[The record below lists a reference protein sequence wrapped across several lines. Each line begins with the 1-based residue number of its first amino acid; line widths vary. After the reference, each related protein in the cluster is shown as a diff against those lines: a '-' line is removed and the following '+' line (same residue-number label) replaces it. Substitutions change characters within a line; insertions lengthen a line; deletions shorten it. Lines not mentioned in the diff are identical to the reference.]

1 MKKIFRLFAT
11 VLFGLAAGFLFSTC
25 EIGLGPSVDV
35 NAPEIKVIHTPE
47 MSSAKSGT
55 FRISGT
61 CYDDSGVKDVIV
73 SKFYD
78 TAKGVDTAVSLGN
91 AVLDSRTEWH
101 LDVEYNPE
109 TRTYSCNGVNLGTL
123 ADSKYALEVYCV
135 DKSDRRSTAANRD
148 FDIDNTPPIFMLSS
162 PNSLNMD
169 DPAKYGRQLKL
180 KGSIYDDH
188 GIDYL
193 TVNMYKATKNADGSW
208 TKSDTPVELAK
219 NVFPVNDVSNTS
231 ILVAE
236 YNDDTSDTKIEKTN
250 YNKLYDVSGD
260 VGDDTAFYYIDITVK
275 DIAGN
280 INDKT
285 YISDVLLHD
294 SLVSVG
300 KFDGAALKGIWNGS
314 ISVDAET
321 KAAVVAALE
330 GTSGSHPYL
339 GNAATPLAL
348 SINRNNYPK
357 YDFGGFAYNK
367 ETWGNASKS
376 SNIYLKVDMGLDGV
390 YVKPDTLKVKLT
402 RIDVD
407 KNPLTGANAYTWE
420 AGKGTDHENALFR
433 STNGVNQPTSTI
445 TTPVSTDSFTL
456 TLPDTLV
463 NGAYYLLEASGTD
476 NNGQDLWPSN
486 HSGYALQAASSGSA
500 PSVEC
505 NDSGKFKKFIS
516 TGTYDLPVIIT
527 DSEPDSNNVRA
538 SGNGVEWKFDRYNRY
553 IESKNSLDR
562 STADDTQSTWTKI
575 SGTTDIS
582 RVGDT
587 KEYNTT
593 LKVPPF
599 AAAAGVDNYTLA
611 LTVRA
616 TNGAGTSTDKVY
628 LIYVD
633 SKAPAVTFSNSEF
646 VSGATISET
655 SSFFTK
661 DLEDSSKGTYNLYGT
676 WEDKNGSGVK
686 TLEYIASDTKIS
698 DFTGRTWTAIAEFED
713 TTRIA
718 DSVNW
723 NKGLSVEAGTGKNFY
738 FRATDQTGNVGEV
751 IKIEDLIFDFD
762 APELSIAYSDSPEST
777 GWYKSGGDLVITVT
791 GTDGFKMKTSEA
803 VTVTKS
809 GSPEGAAFTLGAVEL
824 SNEGK
829 TATRKITLKRDG
841 STDGVWK
848 FKVKATDSAGH
859 NSAEQMIQVNIDA
872 TLPVIRDDAGHK
884 AKIDGAVYDVSKWY
898 KKSSPKIEGEI
909 KETASGMATLYYYVA
924 TPGNASIAAAA
935 NISAIEGSDSI
946 SFTNKSGESVAYS
959 ITAAGLSDNVGSSA
973 NTLYVQPVDNAGNVG
988 AWKSYSIKVD
998 QTSPELS
1005 AKWYQIEGAADYSAA
1020 SGTVIVNSKAVTLY
1034 GTVSDDA
1041 SGIKPLSFFMG
1052 DSSTALSLPAGTNL
1066 FYSEDVISSSSAI
1079 AGATFGTYDS
1089 AKASSYK
1096 SWKAV
1101 IPASAFTSLENGGTA
1116 ELKISAE
1123 DNAENKRDIRPL
1135 TFMKDSEAPTVNN
1148 VRFMEVVSASES
1160 KDAYHAGSKYYVN
1173 PAAKT
1178 FSISGVARDNI
1189 AVQNVSILVQGKNG
1203 NADVS
1208 GERIELSTTDAGWSF
1223 TGLDFSSW
1231 TGTEALI
1238 IITASDTAGNESLGE
1253 ADVTEL
1259 SVVFDRTAPEGK
1271 HDLDGKG
1278 KDAVFRI
1285 GDFWNDAKTQQ
1296 TGGKYQ
1302 SGTWANATTLKIR
1315 GDFDDTQSGVAMI
1328 YYQVVES
1335 GSSADLMTAENYA
1348 SVNTGYFAPLG
1359 TPYNMDVDY
1368 TDTSTLNKVVKSIR
1382 TSFEYTIHGFKEGGN
1397 ELRLVAVDNAG
1408 NAALDTT
1415 PVYSL
1420 NVDLTPPSAES
1431 DSAFAKTILTNG
1443 EKAIDITGSALD
1455 ALSGISAMEFYIGSE
1470 TYKITPSETTYGTI
1484 TLNTSAPNS
1493 EQNAKWTLHI
1503 NKDAGATEN
1512 WLKTADGLGE
1522 NPAVYAKVTD
1532 KALLSTTNIKVATLK
1547 IDSTPPSIDLKLPRS
1562 GETLN
1567 GSNKVSGTVND
1578 GNSPQEISLYTRKSE
1593 SEDWVL
1599 YETKTTAQETNA
1611 ENHITKVN
1619 VADIYTFSFDGMNFN
1634 DFVESGATGTAYLKL
1649 VAKDEAGN
1657 ESEKTADYTV
1667 DLNSDRPVITLNNL
1681 ALGGTDSEGHT
1692 WTMSETKSVW
1702 LKNTKT
1708 LYGSITDD
1716 DGIDEFY
1723 YGPSASGPWTAI
1735 TTSGSSWTLVVPNEG
1750 QNTIYFKVKDSAGTE
1765 FVSSFTEP
1773 LDYHAPVITDSSIT
1787 LRDCTVLNIRV
1798 DVTSPSVSSIQYKSY
1813 DSETHT
1819 WTEAGNDYTLK
1830 RFGGRYTKIK
1840 LFFSASDANGIDN
1853 AKVNFNGKTYDVT
1866 EDSDLGANHYSCE
1879 IDLTEADAQTSGT
1892 KQYSGTQYNAEISV
1906 KDLAGLET
1914 LSSVSFMVDNTPPD
1928 ISMTVPA
1935 NTVTSASSVYG
1946 NVTEGGC
1953 KVYYA
1958 VTQLGDPA
1966 PAASAMGTDWANNK
1980 WLQIKDASMAW
1991 TVLFDGTTSTEKTCT
2006 QLLKWYLTN
2015 ETGVGLTP
2023 KDAITDGVTFTEIT
2037 QLDIHIRAEDE
2048 NGNSN
2053 TKKAS
2058 VSVDPQGDKPQV
2070 VISYPAT
2077 GDTLGGAIMFM
2088 GTATDNVSATDVM
2101 LLFDMDAD
2109 GDYDGTD
2116 ISLLKETGEAVQ
2128 WAKYTSG
2135 TSLKNVDAGVVPE
2148 TGLSDYTVYG
2158 VRVPVTGA
2166 SWNKTI
2172 NENGD
2177 FNPSDTSTRALK
2189 VFAYAVD
2196 NEFNHSLINLSSES
2210 MAKVSITIDKDS
2222 PQFGTAYLRQYD
2234 GDTVIAEQEYK
2245 DGMAIRGEWYY
2256 EVTMYDESNLSSVK
2270 LGSTEM
2276 LEGSGSGYSVKT
2288 EFADQLSSYTDTVAG
2303 STVYGYKLKYK
2314 VGKPLSQEVV
2324 EEQNYEISIKDC
2336 TSPAP
2341 KSGTKKINVRI
2352 DNKKPVLAL
2361 RTDEDFK
2368 ITEYT
2373 ESEKN
2378 TVSNYG
2384 RFWTFGSSA
2393 KEDPVSDV
2401 NQTGVKRIA
2410 FYVTRDVDS
2419 IHKIYDVMQTKAD
2432 APIEYIAN
2440 NTANDSLP
2448 IFDSDDNLYWKK
2460 ISVVSGAVSTVTI
2473 SSADANIHKGGLV
2486 KLNDVIYRIESVTG
2500 TTITVDSTASFASL
2514 AGKSAY
2520 FALANVVDNATQE
2533 GEGSHVNGAG
2543 YYTDGN
2549 FDDGDMMMESLVA
2562 QSSKSIWQANIN
2574 SKNIGDGKATLH
2586 YVVFDEAGNSS
2597 YDSVEIF
2604 VGNNQPRIAGMIFA
2618 SDDDTDGNYSDSETV
2633 DASNVYPDGMNASQT
2648 AKMVDATFP
2657 ATSTDSAPKSL
2668 RIVRNK
2674 MRIKPEIVGGNGSLT
2689 WAYNLYENSGSL
2701 WTNKVDKSSIDNP
2714 LISAADETSP
2724 LSGRDDE
2731 DVQTALID
2739 YFTVQQMKTD
2749 GIEDGENRKLE
2760 LLIKDSTP
2768 GGSQIAKLNLILD
2781 IALDD
2786 KEKPV
2791 TKILPFYWKSSADN
2805 SLFGESAENG
2815 HIELSA
2821 DLPETFFDSTKTG
2834 EFDLDPKVSG
2844 KVKIEGVT
2852 RDDSQLKALTLKI
2865 ASNTI
2870 TANYENGTW
2879 TATAL
2884 TAEGDIPAGGI
2895 AFKAERASYVD
2906 YLNAGFITE
2915 IPDGVEDTS
2924 MIPYF
2929 TQEYGHVVKWVVYAD
2944 TETLVGVGL
2953 DIGVDASATDRGSP
2967 DSSGT
2972 YSDSKSSE
2980 SSSAQTG
2987 GNDGSGDRTS
2997 HYRIDVVPYIT
3008 EVTTSLTSKLKSSIK
3023 SAYSRTSLGHYIAR
3037 SDENISIK
3045 GFNLGTS
3052 SIKPKYGSDAL
3063 NVDAN
3068 GTVTLPASKMST
3080 SGPVVL
3086 TLGTIKTLNNLN
3098 DNDACGS
3105 YRTQTT
3111 SISEESSY
3119 ADKAAYA
3126 YNRMPNRTSN
3136 NLLTDDVV
3144 IDVWQFDSDAAKPR
3158 SGELREP
3165 IMRINPVTGQVG
3177 LAFVSGPAN
3186 ISMADENNSYIK
3198 WQENYAT
3205 YSNISFAYDAL
3216 GKAHATATG
3225 LDTNPKD
3232 KHAGRFSYF
3241 YSKWGQSGL
3250 DSTGNYTG
3258 TNALRLESI
3267 SVPYIKGTTT
3277 KRTLSNNDIY
3287 QMYLNNEIACEEE
3300 TFYTIL
3306 ANKNLI
3312 DSTSNGVLT
3321 ETRFNSPS
3329 LAATVH
3335 GTGDAATTSVYLAY
3349 YDSIQ
3354 KQIRFRYNS
3363 EVAAVWNADGSSN
3376 GNDFADNTGYFWNK
3390 TGIQSI
3396 SGTNGGY
3403 QDYMEAS
3410 TDNFSLIAG
3419 VDTQQ
3424 GETVRNDI
3432 SSRNQVVKTFV
3443 DKESYRRAK
3452 NIKADGTLEL
3462 DGKNGTDRK
3471 YTITDSFEI
3480 TNARLNKI
3488 DESLRNRFHEGDLVK
3503 ALIWTNAY
3511 YWIIQDDGLI
3521 YISDNDNNVPCGQLT
3536 HRVSS
3541 IKASDYSYSGY
3552 TIDPDFDNNSEY
3564 KVYERINSSWSG
3576 QSPYFLPI
3584 GSASSTVTR
3593 TIEVPVYKQ
3602 YTYNAYDTGY
3612 TGYKYVA
3619 IDAITGDSA
3628 SSDVVVAVWYDGD
3641 SLRYAYN
3648 DNPTSGLDNGSA
3660 GGWKGNKV
3668 IFSDGGEHCAIK
3680 VDSQGHIH
3688 IAAYVD
3694 GGLRYAYLDSY
3705 NSGYT
3710 EATDSVLVDSFTITG
3725 ERISI
3730 DAGIVDYTKSDGTTV
3745 SVMVPYISY
3754 FNGTSR
3760 LPTVAK
3766 LVIPESGVM
3775 NYKAQGTGT
3784 EDGDDIFTGNWDVS
3798 IVPSPETL
3806 TAMYYDKINIGLWKQ
3821 NGKIVNSND
3830 SGFTGSA
3837 KDKTSA
3843 DNTSATDNGQIYGNG
3858 TANPILGYAI
3868 ESTTGICLETAQM
3881 K

>member
-1 MKKIFRLFAT
+1 
-11 VLFGLAAGFLFSTC
+11 
-25 EIGLGPSVDV
+25 
-35 NAPEIKVIHTPE
+35 
-47 MSSAKSGT
+47 
-55 FRISGT
+55 
-61 CYDDSGVKDVIV
+61 
-73 SKFYD
+73 
-78 TAKGVDTAVSLGN
+78 
-91 AVLDSRTEWH
+91 
-101 LDVEYNPE
+101 
-109 TRTYSCNGVNLGTL
+109 
-123 ADSKYALEVYCV
+123 
-135 DKSDRRSTAANRD
+135 
-148 FDIDNTPPIFMLSS
+148 
-162 PNSLNMD
+162 
-169 DPAKYGRQLKL
+169 
-180 KGSIYDDH
+180 
-188 GIDYL
+188 
-193 TVNMYKATKNADGSW
+193 GSW

-300 KFDGAALKGIWNGS
+300 EFDGAALKGIWNGS

-445 TTPVSTDSFTL
+445 TTPVSTDSYTL

-538 SGNGVEWKFDRYNRY
+538 SGNGVEWKYDRYNRY

-562 STADDTQSTWTKI
+562 STADYTQSVWTPI

-582 RVGDT
+582 RVGNT

-777 GWYKSGGDLVITVT
+777 GWYKSGADLVITVT

-803 VTVTKS
+803 ITVTKS
-809 GSPEGAAFTLGAVEL
+809 GSPESATFSLGAVEL

-884 AKIDGAVYDVSKWY
+884 AKIDGAVYDGSKWY

-909 KETASGMATLYYYVA
+909 TETASGMATLYYYVA
-924 TPGNASIAAAA
+924 TPGNASIAADA
-935 NISAIEGSDSI
+935 NISAIVGSDSI

-1315 GDFDDTQSGVAMI
+1315 GDFNDTQSGVAMI

-1484 TLNTSAPNS
+1484 TLNTSAPNT

-1578 GNSPQEISLYTRKSE
+1578 GNSPQEISLYTRKKA

-1681 ALGGTDSEGHT
+1681 ALGGTDSEGHP

-1773 LDYHAPVITDSSIT
+1773 SNYHAPVITDSSIT

-1892 KQYSGTQYNAEISV
+1892 KQYSGTQYKAEISV

-1958 VTQLGDPA
+1958 VTKLGDPA

-2116 ISLLKETGEAVQ
+2116 ISLLKATGEAVQ

-2196 NEFNHSLINLSSES
+2196 NEFNHSLINLSSET

-2234 GDTVIAEQEYK
+2234 GATVIAEQEYK

-2288 EFADQLSSYTDTVAG
+2288 EYDDQLSSYTDTVAG
-2303 STVYGYKLKYK
+2303 SSVYGYKLKYK

-2440 NTANDSLP
+2440 NTANESLP
-2448 IFDSDDNLYWKK
+2448 IFDSDDKLYWKK
-2460 ISVVSGAVSTVTI
+2460 ISVVSGGVSTVTI

-2533 GEGSHVNGAG
+2533 GEGSSVNVAG

-2884 TAEGDIPAGGI
+2884 TAEGDIPDGGI
-2895 AFKAERASYVD
+2895 AFKAERASYAD

-2915 IPDGVEDTS
+2915 IPDGVEGTS

-3287 QMYLNNEIACEEE
+3287 QIYLNNEIACEEE

-3403 QDYMEAS
+3403 QNYMEAS

-3452 NIKADGTLEL
+3452 NIKADGTVEL
-3462 DGKNGTDRK
+3462 DGNNGSRMYEK
-3471 YTITDSFEI
+3471 VSYTITSQMLA
-3480 TNARLNKI
+3480 TL
-3488 DESLRNRFHEGDLVK
+3488 DESLRNRFTADSTVEAYQWNNNG
-3503 ALIWTNAY
+3503 Y
-3511 YWIIQDDGLI
+3511 YWIIQNDGLI
-3521 YISDNDNNVPCGQLT
+3521 FIDKDKKSPHGKIT

-3564 KVYERINSSWSG
+3564 KVYERIDSSWSG

-3798 IVPSPETL
+3798 IVPSPEKL

>member
-11 VLFGLAAGFLFSTC
+11 VLFGLTAGFLFSTC

-123 ADSKYALEVYCV
+123 ADSNYALEVYCV
-135 DKSDRRSTAANRD
+135 DKSDRRSTSANRD

-300 KFDGAALKGIWNGS
+300 EFDGAALKGIWNGS

-390 YVKPDTLKVKLT
+390 LVKPDTLKVKLT

-420 AGKGTDHENALFR
+420 AGAGTEHENALFS
-433 STNGVNQPTSTI
+433 STNGVDKPTSTI
-445 TTPVSTDSFTL
+445 TTPVSTDSYTL

-553 IESKNSLDR
+553 IESKNSLNTY
-562 STADDTQSTWTKI
+562 TADDTQSTWTKI

-809 GSPEGAAFTLGAVEL
+809 GSPESATFTLGDVEL

-884 AKIDGAVYDVSKWY
+884 AKIDGAVYDGSKWY

-909 KETASGMATLYYYVA
+909 TETASGMATLYYYVA
-924 TPGNASIAAAA
+924 TPGNASIAADA
-935 NISAIEGSDSI
+935 NISAIVGSDSI

-1101 IPASAFTSLENGGTA
+1101 IPASAFASLENGGTA

-1189 AVQNVSILVQGKNG
+1189 AVQNVSISVQGKNG
-1203 NADVS
+1203 NADVN
-1208 GERIELSTTDAGWSF
+1208 GEKIERSTTDAGWSF

-1315 GDFDDTQSGVAMI
+1315 GDFNDTQSGVAMI

-1578 GNSPQEISLYTRKSE
+1578 GNSPQEISLYTRKKA

-1681 ALGGTDSEGHT
+1681 ALGGTDSEGHA

-1892 KQYSGTQYNAEISV
+1892 KQYSGTQYKAEISV

-1958 VTQLGDPA
+1958 VTKLGDPA

-2116 ISLLKETGEAVQ
+2116 ISLLKATGEAVQ

-2196 NEFNHSLINLSSES
+2196 NEFNHSLINLSSET

-2234 GDTVIAEQEYK
+2234 GATVIAEQEYK

-2303 STVYGYKLKYK
+2303 SSVYGYKLKYK

-2341 KSGTKKINVRI
+2341 KPGTKKINVRI

-2460 ISVVSGAVSTVTI
+2460 ISVVSGGVSTVTI

-2533 GEGSHVNGAG
+2533 GEGSSVNVAG

-2884 TAEGDIPAGGI
+2884 TAEGDIPDGGI
-2895 AFKAERASYVD
+2895 AFKAERASYAD

-2915 IPDGVEDTS
+2915 IPDGVEGTS

-3403 QDYMEAS
+3403 QNYMEAS

-3452 NIKADGTLEL
+3452 NIKADGTVEL
-3462 DGKNGTDRK
+3462 DGNNGSRMYEK
-3471 YTITDSFEI
+3471 VSYTITSQMLA
-3480 TNARLNKI
+3480 TL
-3488 DESLRNRFHEGDLVK
+3488 DESLRNRFTADSTVEAYQWNNNG
-3503 ALIWTNAY
+3503 Y
-3511 YWIIQDDGLI
+3511 YWIIQNDGLI
-3521 YISDNDNNVPCGQLT
+3521 FIDKDKKSPHGKIT

-3564 KVYERINSSWSG
+3564 KVYERIDSSWSG